1 MEIKAILHTHSTHSY
16 DAKLSLPE
24 LKSLLKQNGVQVAC
38 MTEHTDELTKERAR
52 VFVEEC
58 EKLSDDTFMFIPGFE
73 VPYRRAHILLVGMRE
88 FFGSYAPELP
98 ALRLWTRKASFVVLA
113 HPVRNAF
120 AVEDGLLEQIDALE
134 VWNQQYD
141 GKRVP
146 RTRSLR
152 LLKKLRNKKPTLHA
166 TGGVDFHR
174 TEHFGAPIVTLSVD
188 TFTESAIIEK
198 LKTGA
203 YVVSSEQAT
212 FFGTLP
218 NVDGLIKKHWFD
230 SRISVSIVWMG
241 KWVNRT
247 LRVFGISL
255 PKSLKQLI
263 RKRI

>member
-1 MEIKAILHTHSTHSY
+1 MEVKAILHTHSTYSY

-24 LKSLLKQNGVQVAC
+24 LKSLLQQNGVSVAC

-52 VFVEEC
+52 IFVEEC
-58 EKLSDDTFMFIPGFE
+58 ERLSDDTFMFIPGFE
-73 VPYRRAHILLVGMRE
+73 IPYRRTHILLVGMRE

-98 ALRLWTRKASFVVLA
+98 ALHLSTRKASFVVLA

-120 AVEDGLLEQIDALE
+120 SVEDGLLEQIDALE

-152 LLKKLRNKKPTLHA
+152 LLEKLRAKKPTLLA

-174 TEHFGAPIVTLSVD
+174 KEHFGAPIVTLSVD
-188 TFTESAIIEK
+188 TFTESAITQK

-203 YVVSSEQAT
+203 YVISSEHAR

-218 NVDGLIKKHWFD
+218 NIHETIKKHWFD
-230 SRISVSIVWMG
+230 SRISVSIVFVG

-247 LRVFGISL
+247 LRMFGISL
-255 PKSLKQLI
+255 PKSLKQLV